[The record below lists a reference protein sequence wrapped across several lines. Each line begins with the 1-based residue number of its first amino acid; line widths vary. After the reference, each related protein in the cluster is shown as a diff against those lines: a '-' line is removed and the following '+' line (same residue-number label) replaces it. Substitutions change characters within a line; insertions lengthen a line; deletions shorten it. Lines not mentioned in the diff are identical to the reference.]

1 MYTLAIESSCDDTS
15 FAVFKD
21 NEIITMK
28 TASQNEIHS
37 LYGGVVPELAAR
49 AHTQNILPLYYE
61 TLKEANIELS
71 DIDLITATYSPG
83 LIGSLLVG
91 LEFAKSLA
99 IINDIK
105 LKKVHH
111 IAGHL
116 HAAHLSQDIEYPFLG
131 VTVSGGHTT
140 IYIVNDIDKYELVG
154 WSLDDAV
161 GEAYDKVA
169 KMCNLG
175 YPGGPVIDKLA
186 KTYTGELIDFPRPMK
201 HKKNFNLS
209 YSGLKTAVSIYL
221 KNNPDYDVNQVAASF
236 QTAAID
242 VLTFKIKKA
251 ALHYGLERIVISGGV
266 AANSHL
272 RNLLPTLFKDEKVY
286 FPEMKYC
293 MDNAGMIG
301 HIGIKLFNKFGADNP
316 KEINPKASNPL
327 GKRIVP
333 VS

>member
-15 FAVFKD
+15 IAVFKD
-21 NEIITMK
+21 NNLITMK

-61 TLKEANIELS
+61 TLKESNIELS
-71 DIDLITATYSPG
+71 DISLITATYSPG

-99 IINDIK
+99 IINNIEF
-105 LKKVHH
+105 KKVHH

-116 HAAHLSQDIEYPFLG
+116 HAGHITQEIEYPFLG
-131 VTVSGGHTT
+131 VTVSGGHST
-140 IYIVNDIDKYELVG
+140 IYIVNDIDQYELIG

-175 YPGGPVIDKLA
+175 YPGGPIIDKIA
-186 KTYTGELIDFPRPMK
+186 KTYTGEFIDFPRPMK
-201 HKKNFNLS
+201 YSKNFNLS
-209 YSGLKTAVSIYL
+209 YSGLKTAVSLYI
-221 KNNPDYDVNQVAASF
+221 KNNPDYNLEQLVSSF
-236 QTAAID
+236 QVAAID
-242 VLTFKIKKA
+242 VLTHKIKLASK
-251 ALHYGLERIVISGGV
+251 HYNLKRIVISGGV

-272 RNLLPTLFKDEKVY
+272 RALLPTLFNEETVY

-301 HIGIKLFNKFGADNP
+301 YLGIKLHEKYGPDNP
-316 KEINPKASNPL
+316 KEVNPKATNPL
-327 GKRIVP
+327 GRN
-333 VS
+333 

>member
-1 MYTLAIESSCDDTS
+1 MFTLAFESSCDDTS
-15 FAVFKD
+15 IAVFKD
-21 NEIITMK
+21 KKLIIMK

-61 TLKEANIELS
+61 VLKEANIKLS
-71 DIDLITATYSPG
+71 DVDLITATYAPG

-91 LEFAKSLA
+91 LEFAKALA
-99 IINDIK
+99 IMNNIK
-105 LKKVHH
+105 FKKVHH

-116 HAAHLSQDIEYPFLG
+116 HAAHITQKIDYPFLG

-140 IYIVNDIDKYELVG
+140 IYIVKDIDKYELIG

-175 YPGGPVIDKLA
+175 YPGGPIIDKIA
-186 KTYTGELIDFPRPMK
+186 KTYSGKFIDFPRPMK
-201 HKKNFNLS
+201 YKKNFNLS
-209 YSGLKTAVSIYL
+209 YSGLKTAVSLYI
-221 KNNPDYDVNQVAASF
+221 KNNPDYNTEQLVSSF
-236 QTAAID
+236 QIAAID
-242 VLTFKIKKA
+242 VLTHKIKLA
-251 ALHYGLERIVISGGV
+251 AKHYNLKRIVISGGV
-266 AANSHL
+266 SANSHL
-272 RNLLPTLFKDEKVY
+272 RSLLPTLFKDEIVY

-301 HIGIKLFNKFGADNP
+301 YLGILLYEKYGEDKPEN
-316 KEINPKASNPL
+316 INPKASSPL
-327 GKRIVP
+327 GR
-333 VS
+333 S